1 MSKVKL
7 ISIALL
13 LVLSV
18 SLISSCNK
26 YPDGPKFTLL
36 SKKERMQGKWDLQE
50 IDHSDGTVTY
60 ENTNDIIVLTEDNE
74 YTYIS
79 GNISISGEWEFVS
92 DKEKVIFKIGNLNVT
107 YKIMRLKNKE
117 LWLQDEGDGDV
128 LKYENKDKD

>member
-1 MSKVKL
+1 MSKVKFV
-7 ISIALL
+7 SKALL
-13 LVLSV
+13 LVLSI

-50 IDHSDGTVTY
+50 IAHSDGTVTY
-60 ENTNDIIVLTEDNE
+60 DNLNEIIELTEDND
-74 YTYIS
+74 YTYTSGYIS
-79 GNISISGEWEFVS
+79 VSGEWEFVS
-92 DKEKVIFKIGNLNVT
+92 DKEKVLFKIGNLNVT